1 MTMPMAMAVTMG
13 KAREV
18 AAQAR
23 EDQKEAAKKAA
34 EEVRIPPRALRHTA
48 HRRTAPH

>member
-1 MTMPMAMAVTMG
+1 MPTIDELL
-13 KAREV
+13 EV